1 VARQIRKSPTNSNI
15 SGQYGAPF
23 KMEDHMDN
31 LVAIG
36 QFWGGSF
43 GFFGG
48 LGVFFVGI
56 GVLWWVS
63 LRAKKE

>member
-1 VARQIRKSPTNSNI
+1 MFEETHQVYEKKGLI
-15 SGQYGAPF
+15 YLEDD
-23 KMEDHMDN
+23 MEN

-48 LGVFFVGI
+48 LGVFFIGI
-56 GVLWWVS
+56 GVLWWIS
-63 LRAKKE
+63 LQAREKKE